1 MKSARR
7 QRSSR
12 PAPSRG
18 LAQLR
23 ARLAEAEETVRAIH
37 SGEVDAVVVAGKQ
50 GPQVYTLQGAE
61 QAYRVL
67 IESMNEGA
75 LTLTANALILYAN
88 QCFARMIKLPLE
100 QVMSGSFHRFL
111 SAADQAALRPLLK
124 RAAPSGSKI
133 QAFLHAGD
141 NSQLPVHISIRPLAT
156 PGAPG
161 ATIGMV
167 VTDMTELRR
176 SEERLR
182 ALSHRL
188 VNVQETERRH
198 VAVELHENI
207 SQRTYAILMR
217 CDILASKL
225 PARAHAAR
233 AELLQL
239 RDLLDKATE
248 DVRRIAHDLRPG
260 ALDDLGL
267 LPVLRS
273 ACAQFGKH
281 ARVELNLEGVQK
293 IARLPAVVETALY
306 RILQEVLKNVARHAR
321 ARQVTVC
328 LRQQGD
334 FVELAI
340 TDDGIGFEPDRR
352 PVKRKRKSG
361 LGLLG
366 MRERLE
372 MVGGTLTVE
381 SAPGHGTT
389 IQAQI
394 PLVNGTRGRGGRGY
408 FAHEVAPQSTL

>member
-1 MKSARR
+1 
-7 QRSSR
+7 
-12 PAPSRG
+12 
-18 LAQLR
+18 
-23 ARLAEAEETVRAIH
+23 
-37 SGEVDAVVVAGKQ
+37 
-50 GPQVYTLQGAE
+50 
-61 QAYRVL
+61 
-67 IESMNEGA
+67 
-75 LTLTANALILYAN
+75 
-88 QCFARMIKLPLE
+88 
-100 QVMSGSFHRFL
+100 
-111 SAADQAALRPLLK
+111 
-124 RAAPSGSKI
+124 
-133 QAFLHAGD
+133 
-141 NSQLPVHISIRPLAT
+141 
-156 PGAPG
+156 
-161 ATIGMV
+161 
-167 VTDMTELRR
+167 
-176 SEERLR
+176 
-182 ALSHRL
+182 

-198 VAVELHENI
+198 VAIELHENI
-207 SQRTYAILMR
+207 SQRTYAMLMR

-273 ACAQFGKH
+273 ACKQFGNH
-281 ARVELNLEGVQK
+281 ARVKLNLEGVQK

-352 PVKRKRKSG
+352 PLKRKRKSG

-372 MVGGTLTVE
+372 MVGGTLTVK

-394 PLVNGTRGRGGRGY
+394 PLVNGKPGRGEARKSR
-408 FAHEVAPQSTL
+408 P